1 MQNKKLM
8 DQNQTLKQ
16 TMKATT
22 FKLTILEQNLIA
34 AQKEGGEQEVNE
46 KLALSV
52 KQVQVMI

>member
-8 DQNQTLKQ
+8 EQNQQLKQ

-34 AQKEGGEQEVNE
+34 AQKEADGMEVNE
-46 KLALSV
+46 KLNLSI
-52 KQVQVMI
+52 K

>member
-1 MQNKKLM
+1 
-8 DQNQTLKQ
+8 
-16 TMKATT
+16 MKATT

-52 KQVQVMI
+52 KQVQVMIQNLNSIAQWSLLST